1 MIKVLYR
8 TIITHYLPL
17 YSLMPRSMPL
27 CIVESNLL
35 YLWNLILFS
44 ALVLCFQ
51 FMSHLQLLLPLLS
64 NGLQLQRYL
73 HCWQLCPRYFES
85 CFLKDC
91 IQCFLCW
98 DYEMSINWSFSVKR
112 LGILVSHFLT
122 YNVDSKQGMMIKF
135 AENIANFAASS
146 GKKHII
152 VLSSLDFQRL
162 HNLDMSR

>member
-1 MIKVLYR
+1 
-8 TIITHYLPL
+8 
-17 YSLMPRSMPL
+17 
-27 CIVESNLL
+27 
-35 YLWNLILFS
+35 
-44 ALVLCFQ
+44 
-51 FMSHLQLLLPLLS
+51 
-64 NGLQLQRYL
+64 
-73 HCWQLCPRYFES
+73 
-85 CFLKDC
+85 
-91 IQCFLCW
+91 
-98 DYEMSINWSFSVKR
+98 MSINWSFSVKR